1 MNMLMTYGWR
11 NIRRKMKTITEIKK
25 NFSNEE
31 IKLLVEIVKGK
42 QEFEVMGEQIK
53 DFYSDEYN
61 ESDLADKD
69 DDFDWLR
76 NDLLEKLEF
85 DLEVGGVI

>member
-1 MNMLMTYGWR
+1 
-11 NIRRKMKTITEIKK
+11 MKTITEIKK

-42 QEFEVMGEQIK
+42 QEFDVMGEQIK

-69 DDFDWLR
+69 DDYDWLR
-76 NDLLEKLEF
+76 EDLLEKLEF
-85 DLEVGGVI
+85 DLEVGGII

>member
-1 MNMLMTYGWR
+1 
-11 NIRRKMKTITEIKK
+11 MKTITEIKK

-42 QEFEVMGEQIK
+42 QEFDVMGEQIK
-53 DFYSDEYN
+53 DFYSDEYSEEELEDIN
-61 ESDLADKD
+61 NDW
-69 DDFDWLR
+69 DWLKE
-76 NDLLEKLEF
+76 DLLEKLEF

>member
-1 MNMLMTYGWR
+1 
-11 NIRRKMKTITEIKK
+11 MKTITQIKK
-25 NFSNEE
+25 HFSEE
-31 IKLLVEIVKGK
+31 ELKLLIEIVKGK
-42 QEFEVMGEQIK
+42 QDFEVMGEQIK

-61 ESDLADKD
+61 EDDLTDKD

-85 DLEVGGVI
+85 DLETGGVI

>member
-1 MNMLMTYGWR
+1 
-11 NIRRKMKTITEIKK
+11 MKTITQIKK
-25 NFSNEE
+25 HFSEE
-31 IKLLVEIVKGK
+31 ELKLLIEIVKGK
-42 QEFEVMGEQIK
+42 QDFEVMGEQIK

-61 ESDLADKD
+61 ESDLTDKD

-85 DLEVGGVI
+85 DLEMGGVI

>member
-1 MNMLMTYGWR
+1 
-11 NIRRKMKTITEIKK
+11 MKTITEIKK

-53 DFYSDEYN
+53 DFYSDEYDG
-61 ESDLADKD
+61 EEYDKEI
-69 DDFDWLR
+69 
-76 NDLLEKLEF
+76 LLEKLEL
-85 DLEVGGVI
+85 DLEIGGLI

>member
-1 MNMLMTYGWR
+1 
-11 NIRRKMKTITEIKK
+11 MKTITQIKK
-25 NFSNEE
+25 HFSNEE
-31 IKLLVEIVKGK
+31 IKILVEVVKGK
-42 QEFEVMGEQIK
+42 QDFEVIGEQIK

-61 ESDLADKD
+61 EDDLTDKD

-85 DLEVGGVI
+85 DLETGGVI

>member
-1 MNMLMTYGWR
+1 
-11 NIRRKMKTITEIKK
+11 MKTITEIKK

-42 QEFEVMGEQIK
+42 QEFDLMGEQIK
-53 DFYSDEYN
+53 DFYSGEYN

-69 DDFDWLR
+69 DDYDWLR
-76 NDLLEKLEF
+76 EDLLEKLEF